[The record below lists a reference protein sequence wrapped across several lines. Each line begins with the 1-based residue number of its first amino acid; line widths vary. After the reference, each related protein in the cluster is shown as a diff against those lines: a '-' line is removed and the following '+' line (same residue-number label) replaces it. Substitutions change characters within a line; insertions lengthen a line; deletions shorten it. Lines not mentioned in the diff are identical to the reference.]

1 MATVDVLWTSKVN
14 ERWAPDETRPRFGSE
29 MVKDAWDLI
38 PSEMIKKSFIKCGI
52 SNAMDGTED
61 DAIYED
67 DSTSDDI
74 DK

>member
-1 MATVDVLWTSKVN
+1 
-14 ERWAPDETRPRFGSE
+14 
-29 MVKDAWDLI
+29 
-38 PSEMIKKSFIKCGI
+38 MIKKSFIKRGI